1 MKMQDFQSFSEFWP
15 YYLSQHSKVWT
26 RRLHFI
32 GFTNLICWLIVAV
45 VVRSWLALVFA
56 VGSSYGF
63 AWIGHFF
70 VEKNI
75 PATFWYPVKANLGV
89 ALMYYKMLRGTLDE
103 DLEKYL
109 GSKQND

>member
-1 MKMQDFQSFSEFWP
+1 MKTQDFQSFAEFWP
-15 YYLSQHSKVWT
+15 YYLSQHSKPWT

-32 GFTNLICWLIVAV
+32 GFTNLIGWLIIAAATLSWKALVVAV
-45 VVRSWLALVFA
+45 A
-56 VGSSYGF
+56 SSYAF
-63 AWIGHFF
+63 AWVGHFF

-103 DLEKYL
+103 DLKKYL
-109 GSKQND
+109 NA